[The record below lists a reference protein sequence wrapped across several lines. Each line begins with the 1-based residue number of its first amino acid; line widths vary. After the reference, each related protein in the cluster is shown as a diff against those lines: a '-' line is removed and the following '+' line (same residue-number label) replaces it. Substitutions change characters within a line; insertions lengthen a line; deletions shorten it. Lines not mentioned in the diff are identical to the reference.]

1 MSNTKQ
7 IDNGTMIYTPVKIN
21 LEPHTCSSRTQRSNR
36 FAGALLM
43 CKWQHTEA
51 QGYVVDRPSRMVD
64 GGRARE
70 RKGAYKVIGAV

>member
-1 MSNTKQ
+1 
-7 IDNGTMIYTPVKIN
+7 
-21 LEPHTCSSRTQRSNR
+21 
-36 FAGALLM
+36 M